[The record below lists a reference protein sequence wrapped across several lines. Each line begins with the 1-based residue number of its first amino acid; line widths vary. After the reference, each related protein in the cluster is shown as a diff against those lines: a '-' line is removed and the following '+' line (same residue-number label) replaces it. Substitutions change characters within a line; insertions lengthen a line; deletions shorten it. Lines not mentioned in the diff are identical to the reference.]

1 MQVQVEVE
9 LDRWEERH
17 NVFLGVGIRTDEA
30 SVHNAFVEEANNRP
44 CYGRN
49 YAIGRYGLI
58 VRILEVKAGKF
69 LLSASALLYLEK
81 PKKRRRH
88 ERRER
93 PLRPSYDELGEVSWH
108 LPREGAYADFLWSD
122 EQLEGYIEETLN
134 LLRSPQIP
142 RHYQLH
148 GDYSDE
154 DLA

>member
-9 LDRWEERH
+9 LDRWEERQ
-17 NVFLGVGIRTDEA
+17 NVLLGMGEARTDET

-44 CYGRN
+44 TYGRN
-49 YAIGRYGLI
+49 YTSGRYGLL
-58 VRILEVKAGKF
+58 VRILEHKPGRF
-69 LLSASALLYLEK
+69 LLSASASLYAEK
-81 PKKRRRH
+81 RIKRRR

-93 PLRPSYDELGEVSWH
+93 PLRPSYDELGEVRWS
-108 LPREGAYADFLWSD
+108 LLREGPFADFPWND
-122 EQLEGYIEETLN
+122 EKLEGYIEETLN